1 MPQILHS
8 FVYGTLQMAA
18 IILSNAMIFGILYN
32 LKIPA
37 LENLRSRTDPDE
49 VWPWESMEPEKWK

>member
-1 MPQILHS
+1 
-8 FVYGTLQMAA
+8 MAA

-32 LKIPA
+32 LKIPT
-37 LENLRSRTDPDE
+37 LEKLRSRTDPDE